1 MKNYHIFSLIEE
13 LFRFHSLSSTKD
25 REIQTQ
31 TQSLV
36 KFHINYPLPQITF
49 PKNNPKAAERLQ
61 TTLKLKLFLY
71 IVSGK

>member
-36 KFHINYPLPQITF
+36 KFHIHFIDKTNRTFSSIPITANYISE
-49 PKNNPKAAERLQ
+49 K
-61 TTLKLKLFLY
+61 
-71 IVSGK
+71 